1 MSRSTVLVAVDGGSG
16 GAVALDQVEALC
28 AELREDGHAVVRAHT
43 AEDALALTQSRADLA
58 AALVSWN
65 LDAPESVLRAL
76 MGRFTKLPVFLVT
89 TATSVDDLPLWVSE
103 AVSGYVWLLE
113 DTPDFIAGRIGVAAD
128 RYLDGVLP
136 PFFRE
141 LRRFEDTHEYSWHT
155 PAHAGG
161 VAFLKS
167 PAGRAFF
174 DYYGERLFRTDLS
187 ISVAELGSLFEHT
200 GPIGDAERNA
210 ARVFGADLTY
220 FVLHGDSTADRIA
233 CHSSIATDELVLVDR
248 NCHKAIYH
256 GLTLT
261 GGRPVYLV
269 PTRNGYG
276 LMGPIPPA
284 AMRADAVAEAVRR
297 SPFAGGAADSQ
308 PVYAVITNSTYDGLC
323 YDAVRVAELL
333 GGTVPRLHLDEAWFA
348 YARFNPLYARRYGMS
363 VGAEALPDDV
373 RPTVFSTQST
383 HKLLAA
389 MSQSSMVHVKN
400 SPRSPVE
407 HRQFN
412 ETFMMHATTSPLYPM
427 IAGLDVAAAMMDGP
441 GGRWLTDEAI
451 TEAIRFRQA
460 VARLGRRIRDAGDRP
475 DWFFGTWQ
483 PGEVTDPVTG
493 AVHAFADAPLDL
505 LRTSAECWTLAPGA
519 EWHGF
524 EGMEDGF
531 CLLDP
536 VKVTITC
543 PGVDALG
550 HVGGDGD
557 SRAGADDVPGGARD
571 RGGEDRRV
579 HVPDLVLDG
588 HHQGQVGHAA
598 GRVAGLQG
606 AVRPRCRGGGGAA
619 GVGAAAPG
627 PVCRVVV
634 ARVVRADA
642 HAVEQER
649 ADSVAGRG
657 VHPPDAGG
665 RHSGA
670 GLPAVDPGRDG
681 VGAAGRDRRAHGGD
695 DGGHDAAGDSGA
707 DAGGERRGGG
717 GAGVAVPAGPGGVRP
732 RVPRVP
738 ERNPRRPPRHFG
750 LVLDFLPPL
759 TRHPNPAT
767 ECRPARA
774 RGPHHRSGSPTRGG
788 SLKRVTGG
796 FG

>member
-1 MSRSTVLVAVDGGSG
+1 MSRSTVLVAVDGGAG
-16 GAVALDQVEALC
+16 GAVARDQLEALC
-28 AELREDGHAVVRAHT
+28 AELGEEGHAVVRAHT
-43 AEDALALTQSRADLA
+43 AEDALALTQSRADLS

-141 LRRFEDTHEYSWHT
+141 LRRFDDTHEYSWHT

-284 AMRADAVAEAVRR
+284 AMRAEAVAEAVRR
-297 SPFAGGAADSQ
+297 SPFAEGAAAPE

-333 GGTVPRLHLDEAWFA
+333 GASVPRLHLDEAWFA
-348 YARFNPLYARRYGMS
+348 YARFNPLYDRRYGMS
-363 VGAEALPDDV
+363 VDAEALPDEV

-460 VARLGRRIRDAGDRP
+460 VARLGRRIREAGDRP

-483 PGEVTDPVTG
+483 PGEVTDPVSG
-493 AVHAFADAPLDL
+493 QVYAFADAPVDL
-505 LRTSAECWTLAPGA
+505 LRTRPECWTLAPGA

-524 EGMEDGF
+524 EGMEDGY

-536 VKVTITC
+536 VKVSITC

-550 HVGGDGD
+550 HVGGMGIPARVLTMYLEARGIVVEKTDAYTCLILFSMGITKGKWGTLLD
-557 SRAGADDVPGGARD
+557 ALLDFKALYDKGAAVAEVLPELVRQYPDRYAGLSLPALCGQMHAQLSKSELTALLDEAFTHPTPAVATPAQTYQRLI
-571 RGGEDRRV
+571 RGGTESVRLADI
-579 HVPDLVLDG
+579 
-588 HHQGQVGHAA
+588 A
-598 GRVAGLQG
+598 GRTVATMVVTTPPGIPVLMPG
-606 AVRPRCRGGGGAA
+606 ESA
-619 GVGAAAPG
+619 GEAEG
-627 PVCRVVV
+627 PVLRYL
-634 ARVVRADA
+634 RALEGFDREFPGFPSET
-642 HAVEQER
+642 H
-649 ADSVAGRG
+649 G
-657 VHPPDAGG
+657 VH
-665 RHSGA
+665 
-670 GLPAVDPGRDG
+670 RD
-681 VGAAGRDRRAHGGD
+681 
-695 DGGHDAAGDSGA
+695 S
-707 DAGGERRGGG
+707 
-717 GAGVAVPAGPGGVRP
+717 
-732 RVPRVP
+732 
-738 ERNPRRPPRHFG
+738 
-750 LVLDFLPPL
+750 
-759 TRHPNPAT
+759 
-767 ECRPARA
+767 
-774 RGPHHRSGSPTRGG
+774 SGSYWI
-788 SLKRVTGG
+788 SCLL
-796 FG
+796 

>member
-1 MSRSTVLVAVDGGSG
+1 MSRSTVLVALDPRSSGS
-16 GAVALDQVEALC
+16 VACDQLDRIC
-28 AELREDGHAVVRAHT
+28 AKLDEEGHGVARAGT
-43 AEDALALTQSRADLA
+43 ASDALALTQSRADLS
-58 AALVSWN
+58 AALVSWD
-65 LDAPESVLRAL
+65 LDDPEAVLRAI
-76 MGRFTKLPVFLVT
+76 MSRFTKLPVFLVT
-89 TATSVDDLPLWVSE
+89 TAASVDDLPLWVSE
-103 AVSGYVWLLE
+103 VVSGYVWLLE
-113 DTPDFIAGRIGVAAD
+113 DTPDFIAGRIGVAAL

-167 PAGRAFF
+167 PAGRAFY
-174 DYYGERLFRTDLS
+174 DYYGETLFRTDLS

-210 ARVFGADLTY
+210 ARIFGADLTY

-233 CHSSIATDELVLVDR
+233 CHASIATDELVLVDR

-276 LMGPIPPA
+276 LMGPIPPS
-284 AMRADAVAEAVRR
+284 AMRAEAVASAVGR
-297 SPFAGGAADSQ
+297 SPFSEGAASEK

-333 GGTVPRLHLDEAWFA
+333 GATVPRLHLDEAWFA

-363 VGAEALPDDV
+363 VDADALPDEEV

-412 ETFMMHATTSPLYPM
+412 ETFMMHATTSPMYPM

-460 VARLGRRIRDAGDRP
+460 VARLSRRIREAADRP
-475 DWFFGTWQ
+475 GWFFGTWQ
-483 PGEVTDPVTG
+483 PDEVTDPATG
-493 AVHAFADAPLDL
+493 HVHAFADAPLDL
-505 LRTSAECWTLAPGA
+505 LRTEPGCWTLAPGA
-519 EWHGF
+519 DWHGF
-524 EGMEDGF
+524 EGMEDGY

-536 VKVTITC
+536 IKVSITC
-543 PGVDALG
+543 PGVDAAG
-550 HVGGDGD
+550 HVAETGI
-557 SRAGADDVPGGARD
+557 PARIVTAYLET
-571 RGGEDRRV
+571 RGIVVEKTDAYTCLILFSMGITKGKWGTLLDALLDFKHLFDTDATVAEV
-579 HVPDLVLDG
+579 LPDLVRTHPDRYAGLTLPQLCAQMHDQLSKSELTALLDEAFTHPTPAVLTPAQTYQRLIRG
-588 HHQGQVGHAA
+588 GTEPVRLADIA
-598 GRVAGLQG
+598 GRTVATQVVTTPPGIPVLMPGESTGEADG
-606 AVRPRCRGGGGAA
+606 AVLRYLRALETFDREF
-619 GVGAAAPG
+619 PG
-627 PVCRVVV
+627 FPSET
-634 ARVVRADA
+634 
-642 HAVEQER
+642 H
-649 ADSVAGRG
+649 G
-657 VHPPDAGG
+657 VH
-665 RHSGA
+665 
-670 GLPAVDPGRDG
+670 RDT
-681 VGAAGRDRRAHGGD
+681 
-695 DGGHDAAGDSGA
+695 AGDYWIA
-707 DAGGERRGGG
+707 C
-717 GAGVAVPAGPGGVRP
+717 
-732 RVPRVP
+732 
-738 ERNPRRPPRHFG
+738 
-750 LVLDFLPPL
+750 L
-759 TRHPNPAT
+759 
-767 ECRPARA
+767 
-774 RGPHHRSGSPTRGG
+774 RS
-788 SLKRVTGG
+788 
-796 FG
+796 

>member
-1 MSRSTVLVAVDGGSG
+1 MSRSTVMVAVDAS
-16 GAVALDQVEALC
+16 GAVARGQVEAIC
-28 AELREDGHAVVRAHT
+28 AELREEGHDIVRAHT
-43 AEDALALTQSRADLA
+43 AEDALALTQSRADLS
-58 AALVSWN
+58 AALVSWH
-65 LDAPESVLRAL
+65 LDEPETVLRAL

-141 LRRFEDTHEYSWHT
+141 LRRFDDTHEYSWHT

-187 ISVAELGSLFEHT
+187 ISVGELGSLFEHT

-210 ARVFGADLTY
+210 ARTFGADLTY

-233 CHSSIATDELVLVDR
+233 CHASIATDELVLVDR

-256 GLTLT
+256 GLTIT

-284 AMRADAVAEAVRR
+284 AMTAAAVAEGVRR
-297 SPFAGGAADSQ
+297 SPFAAGAVGAD

-323 YDAVRVAELL
+323 YDVVRVAELL
-333 GGTVPRLHLDEAWFA
+333 GETVPRLHVDEAWFA

-363 VGAEALPDDV
+363 VDVLPEDT

-400 SPRSPVE
+400 SQRSPVE

-483 PGEVTDPVTG
+483 PESVADPATGE
-493 AVHAFADAPLDL
+493 AHAFADAPLDL
-505 LRTSAECWTLAPGA
+505 LRTSPECWTLAPGA
-519 EWHGF
+519 QWHGF
-524 EGMEDGF
+524 EGMEEGY

-543 PGVDALG
+543 PGVDAAG
-550 HVGGDGD
+550 NVGSTGIPARVLTMYLEARGIVVEKTD
-557 SRAGADDVPGGARD
+557 SYTCLILFSMGITKGKWGTLLDALLDFKSLYDRGAAVVDVLPELVRAHPDRYAGLSLPALCEQMHLQLSKSELTALLDEAFTHPTPAVATPAQTYQKLIRGGAEPVRLA
-571 RGGEDRRV
+571 EI
-579 HVPDLVLDG
+579 
-588 HHQGQVGHAA
+588 A
-598 GRVAGLQG
+598 GRTVATM
-606 AVRPRCRGGGGAA
+606 VVTTP
-619 GVGAAAPG
+619 PG
-627 PVCRVVV
+627 IPV
-634 ARVVRADA
+634 
-642 HAVEQER
+642 
-649 ADSVAGRG
+649 
-657 VHPPDAGG
+657 
-665 RHSGA
+665 
-670 GLPAVDPGRDG
+670 LMPGE
-681 VGAAGRDRRAHGGD
+681 
-695 DGGHDAAGDSGA
+695 ST
-707 DAGGERRGGG
+707 G
-717 GAGVAVPAGPGGVRP
+717 GAGGPVLRYLGALEAFDREFPGFPSETHGV
-732 RVPRVP
+732 
-738 ERNPRRPPRHFG
+738 
-750 LVLDFLPPL
+750 
-759 TRHPNPAT
+759 TRDS
-767 ECRPARA
+767 
-774 RGPHHRSGSPTRGG
+774 SGDYWISCLR
-788 SLKRVTGG
+788 
-796 FG
+796 